1 MGFTIKFHSVHPE
14 QRTAKPAMAPYP
26 YPIQCR
32 TVTAAGLQ
40 RVWRQAAGRG
50 PPRTCCKRRKD
61 AGPRESPMHGTA
73 AALPVLF
80 LLERSPCRDPARDT
94 SRPASRRVEPWTHLS
109 RPGINCMSAAARQ
122 PEPSGQSSAHHCL
135 RCVPV
140 RRARRD
146 DGRGATV
153 RTPACRNSCSA
164 PARASYGVA
173 GCGCDCE
180 QDATVT
186 VLRRGGPCTVAQR
199 RQAGAIIVLVRSSF
213 MEEQGVPGPAV
224 DPVVAEP
231 EPQRAVWPDRGPH
244 VLGPR
249 PWGCAT
255 AVLR

>member
-40 RVWRQAAGRG
+40 RVWRQAAGRR
-50 PPRTCCKRRKD
+50 PPCTCCKRRKD

-80 LLERSPCRDPARDT
+80 LLERSPRREAARDT
-94 SRPASRRVEPWTHLS
+94 SRAASRRVEPWTHLS

-146 DGRGATV
+146 DGQGPPCVRRLVATRVMLQLELRSGWLWLRLRARCHCHCAAAWWSVHGGA
-153 RTPACRNSCSA
+153 AQ
-164 PARASYGVA
+164 ASRSNHRSRSFIVHGGTGGAWA
-173 GCGCDCE
+173 GC
-180 QDATVT
+180 
-186 VLRRGGPCTVAQR
+186 
-199 RQAGAIIVLVRSSF
+199 
-213 MEEQGVPGPAV
+213 
-224 DPVVAEP
+224 
-231 EPQRAVWPDRGPH
+231 
-244 VLGPR
+244 
-249 PWGCAT
+249 
-255 AVLR
+255 

>member
-40 RVWRQAAGRG
+40 RVWRQAAGRR
-50 PPRTCCKRRKD
+50 PPCTCCKRRKD

-122 PEPSGQSSAHHCL
+122 PEQRSSLPAFLCAAPDATTAGGPPCVRRLVATRVVLQLELATVWLAVAATASKMPLSLCCGVVVRARWRSAGKQEQSSFSFVHRSWRNRGCL
-135 RCVPV
+135 GWLLTRWSQSHNWPFGRTAVQPSSPV
-140 RRARRD
+140 
-146 DGRGATV
+146 GR
-153 RTPACRNSCSA
+153 
-164 PARASYGVA
+164 
-173 GCGCDCE
+173 
-180 QDATVT
+180 
-186 VLRRGGPCTVAQR
+186 
-199 RQAGAIIVLVRSSF
+199 
-213 MEEQGVPGPAV
+213 
-224 DPVVAEP
+224 
-231 EPQRAVWPDRGPH
+231 
-244 VLGPR
+244 
-249 PWGCAT
+249 GCAT